1 MGRMSSCPLLHDLL
15 RGVPRRYTVPASPA
29 ALADD
34 ATAET
39 ALAIA
44 LERTRACLDGGTPPG
59 PSEAHAFI
67 DALARV
73 VDEALQQ
80 DPVYQALLLRQS
92 ASEVA
97 EYVSLAGG
105 VKQDRRTVR
114 SIVNAAAHPARL
126 QPGTDETSRAA
137 LARLHTAAGEEDWL
151 TLHHALAAVLA
162 MPASE
167 AITAPLPALQ
177 GLQEDAAFAR
187 LRRFAALAAHP
198 RVQAYLALCAQNGP
212 QSGSADAFAQ
222 GAASRRRGNVA
233 EAAAADALGA
243 LVRRLSANAPATH
256 VYRTVRS
263 ARMPGSLVASTD
275 RAKGE
280 WDVLVLRQAV
290 DAAPDDAWEV
300 CLVVEV
306 KASPD
311 AAATDLFRLLRG
323 LHLLAAADPGI
334 DYPFASADG
343 TVRLRGASLA
353 ALSAQTA
360 TPTPPILYCCDT
372 PPEPTVRLLTAASR
386 MQLLSAPATMTYA
399 QRRGA
404 GLDADPDGLHA
415 VWHDLITEPR
425 WRHVLAQYLELR
437 QARGL
442 MVYTPDLALA
452 LGHTPMP
459 AGLPA
464 VSG

>member
-1 MGRMSSCPLLHDLL
+1 MNSCPLLHDLL
-15 RGVPRRYTVPASPA
+15 RGVPRPYAVPATPA

-34 ATAET
+34 DSAET

-44 LERTRACLDGGTPPG
+44 LERTRVCLDAGAAPG
-59 PSEAHAFI
+59 PSEERAFM

-80 DPVYQALLLRQS
+80 DPVFQALLLRQGC
-92 ASEVA
+92 AEVA

-105 VKQDRRTVR
+105 VKQDRRSVR
-114 SIVNAAAHPARL
+114 SVVNAAAHPARL
-126 QPGTDETSRAA
+126 QRSTDETGRAA
-137 LARLHTAAGEEDWL
+137 LARLHSAAGKEDWL
-151 TLHHALAAVLA
+151 TLHNALAAVLA

-167 AITAPLPALQ
+167 AITPPLPALQ
-177 GLQEDAAFAR
+177 GLQEDPAFTR
-187 LRRFAALAAHP
+187 LRRFATLASYP
-198 RVQAYLALCAQNGP
+198 RVQAYLALCAQQGP
-212 QSGSADAFAQ
+212 QSGSADAYAQ

-243 LVRRLSANAPATH
+243 LVRRLNAAASATH
-256 VYRTVRS
+256 VYRLVRS

-280 WDVLVLRQAV
+280 WDVLVLRQGVSAAA
-290 DAAPDDAWEV
+290 DAGWDV

-323 LHLLAAADPGI
+323 LHLLSAAASGV
-334 DYPFASADG
+334 DYTFASADG
-343 TVRLRGASLA
+343 PVRLSGTSLA
-353 ALSAQTA
+353 ALSAQTGTA
-360 TPTPPILYCCDT
+360 APAVLYCCDT
-372 PPEPTVRLLTAASR
+372 PPEPAVRLLTAASR
-386 MQLLSAPATMTYA
+386 MQLLSAPATIAYA
-399 QRRGA
+399 QRRHA
-404 GLDADPDGLHA
+404 GLGADPHDLLA

-425 WRHVLAQYLELR
+425 WRHVMRQYLELR

-442 MVYTPDLALA
+442 MVYTPDLAQA
-452 LGHTPMP
+452 IDRADAP
-459 AGLPA
+459 ASLPA
-464 VSG
+464 VSD